1 VAESTG
7 TSRIKYRNPP
17 VIERALVVHLP
28 DPIPEER
35 FQIKA
40 DEWRAALV
48 EDFPHFET
56 VTEWTLRVVEKQGIP
71 VLDTANQMM
80 TLRQTFW
87 QLGPQQ
93 KKKQGMQLW
102 QDKISFN
109 ILGDIADPREFEE
122 LQSLVKQWL
131 SKWVQDFDVK
141 TMSGVTLQYVNLL
154 SKRTLPAFLD
164 GDKLKIGEAVR
175 LFGGIP
181 VKRELLLPPFDF
193 QVNLSVDDVAPP
205 ARVSAHCVSVEAPQE
220 DGPAMHLRFTA
231 TTHLEQVARAVP
243 LDHLDAETELVHRL
257 IIQSFQAYFTDAAK
271 ASFKPLCP

>member
-1 VAESTG
+1 MPESTRN
-7 TSRIKYRNPP
+7 SRIKYRHPP

-28 DPIPEER
+28 TPVPEER

-56 VTEWTLRVVEKQGIP
+56 VTEWTLRVVEHQGIP

-87 QLGPQQ
+87 QLGPAQR
-93 KKKQGMQLW
+93 KKQGMQLW

-109 ILGDIADPREFEE
+109 ILGDIEDPREFEE
-122 LQSLVKQWL
+122 LQSLVKQWV
-131 SKWVQDFDVK
+131 SKWIQDFDVK
-141 TMSGVTLQYVNLL
+141 AMTGVTLQYVNLL
-154 SKRTLPAFLD
+154 SKHTLPSFME
-164 GDKLKIGEAVR
+164 GTKLKIGEAIR

-193 QVNLSVDDVAPP
+193 QVNLSVDEAAPP
-205 ARVSAHCVSVEAPQE
+205 ARVSAHCVSVEAPKE
-220 DGPAMHLRFTA
+220 DGPTMHLRFTA
-231 TTHLEQVARAVP
+231 TTHLEQASRAVP
-243 LDHLDAETELVHRL
+243 LDHLDAETELVHGL
-257 IIQSFQAYFTDAAK
+257 IIQSFHGGSWGSVCK
-271 ASFKPLCP
+271 S